1 MKIVKRDGRVQDV
14 SFDKIVTRI
23 KKLSLDDNL
32 GHIQNIDCDVVSQKV
47 IQQIYDGISTME
59 LDVIAS
65 DICIAMSIDNYQY
78 GLLASR
84 ISTSN
89 LHKSTPVSFSE
100 CVDILNKG
108 NILNE
113 RFVGDVMKNKEFLD
127 SKIVS
132 NRDYLFDFFGFATL
146 TKSYLLRVS
155 DKNIERPQY
164 LWMRVAV
171 ALHGDDLEK
180 VVETYENLSE
190 LNFIHATP
198 TLFNAGTK
206 REQMSSC
213 FLMDSFDSVDGIFKT
228 MGDVARISKHAG
240 GIGLTC
246 SRIRAKNSIIRG
258 TNGKSDGILPMLK
271 VYNEISR
278 YINQAGKRNGSFAM
292 FLETH
297 HADIE
302 EFLELKKNTGD
313 VNLRARDLFYGL
325 WVSDLFM
332 KRVEEDGDW
341 YLMCPDECPGL
352 VDAYSTEFEELY
364 NSYVEKGMYRK
375 KMKARDLWEAIL
387 VSQTETGTPYM
398 CYKDATNTKNNQSN
412 LGTITSSNLCV
423 APETMILT
431 SDGYHQIKDLEDK
444 YIEVWNGKKFSKTT
458 VKKTGTNQELLK
470 VKMSHYN
477 EIECTPY
484 HKFYIE
490 ENGNVKKIEAKDLRK
505 GMKLIKTEMPKIYS
519 ANKFDNH
526 PLEENE
532 ESIKFLNHKKY
543 MYNTIGFSPQ
553 IFKTKNNLQLFFP
566 VSERRDMLVQE
577 FKTLPDSFFEITVE
591 DVEYT
596 GRISDT
602 YCFNEPER
610 NMGIFNGILTG
621 NCVEITLFHDKDEYA
636 VCNIS
641 SLCLGNC
648 VKNGVFDFEH
658 LAKMSKIATYNL
670 NKVID
675 LNYYPTPECERSN
688 TRHRPIAIGV
698 QGLYDAFIK
707 LGYAFTSNEAKALNK
722 QIFECIQYNALE
734 ESCRIAECNGVYSSF
749 QGSPA
754 SKGMFQHN
762 LWGIDETKLN
772 YNWPALRKKVL
783 QFGLMNSTLTALP
796 PTASTA
802 SIMGNVSSFETI
814 TSNIFTRT
822 VLSGNFPIINKYL
835 VKELNDRGLW
845 STQVK
850 DAIISSNG
858 SVQGISSI
866 PDDIKALYK
875 TTWETSQKETINM
888 SADRA
893 PFIDQSQSLNVFM
906 SNPTTSKL
914 SSMHFYG
921 WKKGLKTGM
930 YYLRSQPISTAE
942 QITVS
947 QQPTREEILACSLE
961 NQESC
966 MMCQ

>member
-1 MKIVKRDGRVQDV
+1 
-14 SFDKIVTRI
+14 
-23 KKLSLDDNL
+23 
-32 GHIQNIDCDVVSQKV
+32 
-47 IQQIYDGISTME
+47 ME

-127 SKIVS
+127 SKINS

-155 DKNIERPQY
+155 DKIIERPQY

-206 REQMSSC
+206 REQLSSC
-213 FLMDSFDSVDGIFKT
+213 FLVDVKGDSVDGIFET
-228 MGDVARISKHAG
+228 MGDVAKISKHAG

-246 SRIRAKNSIIRG
+246 SRVRAKNSIIRG

-313 VNLRARDLFYGL
+313 VNIRARDLFYGL

-375 KMKARDLWEAIL
+375 KMKARDLWDAIL

-398 CYKDATNTKNNQSN
+398 GYKDATNTKNNQSN
-412 LGTITSSNLCV
+412 LGTITSSNLC
-423 APETMILT
+423 M
-431 SDGYHQIKDLEDK
+431 
-444 YIEVWNGKKFSKTT
+444 EV
-458 VKKTGTNQELLK
+458 L
-470 VKMSHYN
+470 
-477 EIECTPY
+477 
-484 HKFYIE
+484 
-490 ENGNVKKIEAKDLRK
+490 
-505 GMKLIKTEMPKIYS
+505 
-519 ANKFDNH
+519 
-526 PLEENE
+526 
-532 ESIKFLNHKKY
+532 
-543 MYNTIGFSPQ
+543 
-553 IFKTKNNLQLFFP
+553 
-566 VSERRDMLVQE
+566 
-577 FKTLPDSFFEITVE
+577 
-591 DVEYT
+591 
-596 GRISDT
+596 
-602 YCFNEPER
+602 
-610 NMGIFNGILTG
+610 
-621 NCVEITLFHDKDEYA
+621 LFHDKDEYA

>member
-32 GHIQNIDCDVVSQKV
+32 GHIQNIDCDIVSQKV

-108 NILNE
+108 DILNE
-113 RFVGDVMKNKEFLD
+113 RFVKDVMKNKEFLD
-127 SKIVS
+127 SKINS

-155 DKNIERPQY
+155 DKIVERPQY

-171 ALHGDDLEK
+171 ALHGDNLEK

-364 NSYVEKGMYRK
+364 NGYVEKGMYRK

-398 CYKDATNTKNNQSN
+398 CYKDAANTKNNQSN
-412 LGTITSSNLCV
+412 LGTITSTNLCC
-423 APETMILT
+423 
-431 SDGYHQIKDLEDK
+431 
-444 YIEVWNGKKFSKTT
+444 EVF
-458 VKKTGTNQELLK
+458 LK
-470 VKMSHYN
+470 
-477 EIECTPY
+477 
-484 HKFYIE
+484 
-490 ENGNVKKIEAKDLRK
+490 
-505 GMKLIKTEMPKIYS
+505 
-519 ANKFDNH
+519 
-526 PLEENE
+526 
-532 ESIKFLNHKKY
+532 
-543 MYNTIGFSPQ
+543 
-553 IFKTKNNLQLFFP
+553 
-566 VSERRDMLVQE
+566 
-577 FKTLPDSFFEITVE
+577 
-591 DVEYT
+591 
-596 GRISDT
+596 
-602 YCFNEPER
+602 
-610 NMGIFNGILTG
+610 
-621 NCVEITLFHDKDEYA
+621 HDKDEYA

-707 LGYAFTSNEAKALNK
+707 LGYAFTSNEAKTLNK

-734 ESCRIAECNGVYSSF
+734 ESCRLAECNGVYSSF

-772 YNWPALRKKVL
+772 YDWPALRKKVL

-802 SIMGNVSSFETI
+802 NIMGNVSSFETI

-866 PDDIKALYK
+866 PHDIKALYK

-893 PFIDQSQSLNVFM
+893 PFIDQSQSLNIFM
-906 SNPTTSKL
+906 ANPTTAKL
-914 SSMHFYG
+914 SSMHFHG

-942 QITVS
+942 QITVT
-947 QQPTREEILACSLE
+947 QQPTQEEILACSLE
-961 NQESC
+961 NPEGC
-966 MMCQ
+966 MMCEG

>member
-1 MKIVKRDGRVQDV
+1 MTKPIDLLFILYVTTTIFHSFLAIITLIWLEIKILIMCIMKIVKRDGRVQDV

-89 LHKSTPVSFSE
+89 LHKSTPCSFSE
-100 CVDILNKG
+100 CVNILNKG
-108 NILNE
+108 GILNE
-113 RFVGDVMKNKEFLD
+113 RFVEDVMKNKEFLD

-155 DKNIERPQY
+155 DKIIERPQY
-164 LWMRVAV
+164 MWMRVAI

-206 REQMSSC
+206 REQLSSC
-213 FLMDSFDSVDGIFKT
+213 FLVDVKGDSVDGIFET
-228 MGDVARISKHAG
+228 MGDVAKISKHAG

-246 SRIRAKNSIIRG
+246 SRVRAKNSIIRG

-332 KRVEEDGDW
+332 KRVEEDGYW

-364 NSYVEKGMYRK
+364 NNYVEKGVYRK

-398 CYKDATNTKNNQSN
+398 GYKDATNTKNNQSN
-412 LGTITSSNLCV
+412 LGTITSSNLC
-423 APETMILT
+423 M
-431 SDGYHQIKDLEDK
+431 
-444 YIEVWNGKKFSKTT
+444 
-458 VKKTGTNQELLK
+458 
-470 VKMSHYN
+470 
-477 EIECTPY
+477 
-484 HKFYIE
+484 
-490 ENGNVKKIEAKDLRK
+490 
-505 GMKLIKTEMPKIYS
+505 
-519 ANKFDNH
+519 
-526 PLEENE
+526 
-532 ESIKFLNHKKY
+532 
-543 MYNTIGFSPQ
+543 
-553 IFKTKNNLQLFFP
+553 
-566 VSERRDMLVQE
+566 
-577 FKTLPDSFFEITVE
+577 
-591 DVEYT
+591 
-596 GRISDT
+596 
-602 YCFNEPER
+602 
-610 NMGIFNGILTG
+610 
-621 NCVEITLFHDKDEYA
+621 EITLFHDKDEYA

-648 VKNGVFDFEH
+648 VKNGVFDFGH

-734 ESCRIAECNGVYSSF
+734 ESCRLAELYGAYSSF
-749 QGSPA
+749 DGSPS

-772 YNWPALRKKVL
+772 YDWPALRKKVL
-783 QFGLMNSTLTALP
+783 QFGLRNSTLTALP

-802 SIMGNVSSFETI
+802 NIMGNVSSFETI

-850 DAIISSNG
+850 DSIISSNG

-866 PDDIKALYK
+866 PHDIKELYK

-893 PFIDQSQSLNVFM
+893 PFIDQSQSLNIFM
-906 SNPTTSKL
+906 ASPTTAKL
-914 SSMHFYG
+914 SSMHFHG
-921 WKKGLKTGM
+921 WKKGLKLSS
-930 YYLRSQPISTAE
+930 YYIRSQPISTAE
-942 QITVS
+942 QITVT
-947 QQPTREEILACSLE
+947 QQTTQEEILACSLE
-961 NQESC
+961 NPESC
-966 MMCQ
+966 MMCE